1 MSGVYEWVDEF
12 QFSRAKKHI
21 ARDFSD
27 AVLLA
32 ELLAQLFPAWVELHN
47 YPAAHRFQQKLTN
60 WETLNRMLCINIIC
74 NDYPLLTAIASF
86 VWWH

>member
-1 MSGVYEWVDEF
+1 MSSVYEWVDTF
-12 QFSRAKKHI
+12 QFSRSKKHI

-47 YPAAHRFQQKLTN
+47 YPGTNRFQQKLTN
-60 WETLNRMLCINIIC
+60 WETLNRAFRSALCW
-74 NDYPLLTAIASF
+74 LLLGCFDNT
-86 VWWH
+86 V